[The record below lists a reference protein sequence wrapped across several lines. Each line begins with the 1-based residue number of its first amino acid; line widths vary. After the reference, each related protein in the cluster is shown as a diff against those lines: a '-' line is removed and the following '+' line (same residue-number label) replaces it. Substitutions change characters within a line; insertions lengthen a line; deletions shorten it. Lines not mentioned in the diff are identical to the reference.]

1 MVSRGAVSIPLL
13 QSRFSKSTINSNTCL
28 RRGSYDDDDDD
39 DDGDDDD
46 DNDDGDDDDN
56 SSKNSY

>member
-13 QSRFSKSTINSNTCL
+13 QSRFSKSTINSNTCR
-28 RRGSYDDDDDD
+28 RRGSYSDDD
-39 DDGDDDD
+39 DDGDNDD
-46 DNDDGDDDDN
+46 DNDD

>member
-46 DNDDGDDDDN
+46 DD